1 MGLGL
6 PWFITNS
13 AGHAIEI
20 RGYHDL
26 ELMSLMQVRGRSRV
40 RIRVRARARV
50 RMRVR
55 TGGYRARPAIGIWI
69 MLRASY
75 PYP

>member
-1 MGLGL
+1 M
-6 PWFITNS
+6 
-13 AGHAIEI
+13 
-20 RGYHDL
+20 
-26 ELMSLMQVRGRSRV
+26 
-40 RIRVRARARV
+40 RVRARARV

>member
-20 RGYHDL
+20 RGHHDL
-26 ELMSLMQVRGRSRV
+26 ELMSLMQVRGRGRVRVRVGVRVMVRV
-40 RIRVRARARV
+40 RI
-50 RMRVR
+50 
-55 TGGYRARPAIGIWI
+55 GLGLQG
-69 MLRASY
+69 
-75 PYP
+75 